1 MRANFTVLVLLF
13 TLPLAGL
20 ANEQKRYHGR
30 GGITVVG
37 IGEVTATPDTVD
49 FSVGAF
55 TEDGSASH
63 ALEANN
69 RIVSDLQEVLRA
81 FEIPKRDV

>member
-1 MRANFTVLVLLF
+1 M
-13 TLPLAGL
+13 
-20 ANEQKRYHGR
+20 
-30 GGITVVG
+30 VG